1 MFIIT
6 VILPLLS
13 FITISLVGRKIGE
26 KGSSFF
32 SIILITT
39 SFFIAILIALNDQTT
54 TITLFKWV
62 YSKDL
67 DLSLGLLF
75 DTPSK
80 VMLIVITS
88 ISSLVHW
95 YSFYY
100 MEGDPHVPRFMS
112 YLSLFTFFMII
123 LVTSN
128 NYLQLF
134 IGWEGVGVMSYFL
147 INFWS
152 SGISANKSAIKAMI
166 LNRVGDAALLLAT
179 FSILYNVGS
188 LTFSVV
194 FNSTEYLNTDIIGAL
209 LLIGAVGKSAQLGLH
224 SWLPDAMAGPTPV
237 SALIHAATMV
247 TAGIFL
253 IIRSSPILE
262 ASSLSINLII
272 IVGGITTLFAS
283 IIGAFQND
291 LKRIIAFS
299 TCSQLGFMLIVCGYS
314 QYTSSLN
321 HLLNHAFFKA
331 LLFLAAGSVIFSF
344 NTQDIRRMGANT
356 NIKSYTAI
364 LIGSMSL
371 MGLPYLSGF
380 YSKDIIMEFG
390 TESIILYFTFWSLNL
405 AVFFTS
411 YYSTRLFFYT
421 FIINPNTAFNY
432 KSSNL
437 GVTSVLSLLSIGAV
451 FSGYI
456 SSSFFYSYPNIGYE
470 LEPLILIILGFLLAI
485 IICKYPN
492 LYKISLWRKV
502 YSFLNSSWRW
512 DYVQN
517 LSIVFLS
524 FKLYKVLEKGL
535 LEPPYK
541 IFIKISQWI
550 TISQSG
556 FMIKIITIII
566 FSTIFLLIT
575 L

>member
-1 MFIIT
+1 
-6 VILPLLS
+6 
-13 FITISLVGRKIGE
+13 
-26 KGSSFF
+26 
-32 SIILITT
+32 
-39 SFFIAILIALNDQTT
+39 
-54 TITLFKWV
+54 
-62 YSKDL
+62 
-67 DLSLGLLF
+67 
-75 DTPSK
+75 
-80 VMLIVITS
+80 
-88 ISSLVHW
+88 
-95 YSFYY
+95 
-100 MEGDPHVPRFMS
+100 
-112 YLSLFTFFMII
+112 
-123 LVTSN
+123 
-128 NYLQLF
+128 
-134 IGWEGVGVMSYFL
+134 
-147 INFWS
+147 
-152 SGISANKSAIKAMI
+152 MI

-390 TESIILYFTFWSLNL
+390 TESIILYFTF
-405 AVFFTS
+405 
-411 YYSTRLFFYT
+411 
-421 FIINPNTAFNY
+421 
-432 KSSNL
+432 
-437 GVTSVLSLLSIGAV
+437 
-451 FSGYI
+451 
-456 SSSFFYSYPNIGYE
+456 
-470 LEPLILIILGFLLAI
+470 
-485 IICKYPN
+485 
-492 LYKISLWRKV
+492 
-502 YSFLNSSWRW
+502 
-512 DYVQN
+512 
-517 LSIVFLS
+517 
-524 FKLYKVLEKGL
+524 
-535 LEPPYK
+535 
-541 IFIKISQWI
+541 
-550 TISQSG
+550 
-556 FMIKIITIII
+556 
-566 FSTIFLLIT
+566 
-575 L
+575 